1 MNALQ
6 RKSIDETVA
15 TLKARLD
22 EAFEE
27 KAAAV
32 YSQAWVDKRRLLFAE
47 ETLAL
52 LSLTLEGDALDARAF
67 GEALA
72 RLLHR
77 GRDLAPGH
85 GLEEAAEAILHAL
98 EQGVPDADAHD

>member
-6 RKSIDETVA
+6 RRSIEETLS
-15 TLKARLD
+15 TLRSRLD

-27 KAAAV
+27 KAAPV

-47 ETLAL
+47 ETVGLLAQ
-52 LSLTLEGDALDARAF
+52 TLEGDALDVRAF
-67 GEALA
+67 AETLA

-98 EQGVPDADAHD
+98 EQGAPDMDDHG